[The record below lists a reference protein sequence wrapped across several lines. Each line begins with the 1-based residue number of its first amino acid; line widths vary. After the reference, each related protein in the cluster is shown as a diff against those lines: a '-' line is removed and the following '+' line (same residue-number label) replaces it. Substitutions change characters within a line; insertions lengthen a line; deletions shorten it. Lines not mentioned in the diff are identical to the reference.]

1 MPPLSV
7 RFVKRTTDIV
17 AALVGLGLTL
27 PLWPAIALAIRLD
40 SKGPI
45 FFAQLRAK
53 GLIPGS
59 PEIPNQAPVCTQF
72 LLYKFRT
79 MTTDAE
85 RRTGAVFAV
94 KNDPRA
100 TRVGRFLRKV
110 RLDELPQLWNVLK
123 GDMSLVGPRPE
134 RPEILADLAL
144 AIPYFEERMR
154 DCKPGLTGLAQ
165 VSLGYSG
172 AIPEGSPLEQFRD
185 ALQNPFKLTEA
196 DGALADDLRAKML
209 YDLAYTAA
217 LERFATFLPMDLS
230 IILRT
235 PLVLLRGSGH

>member
-79 MTTDAE
+79 MNEDTDN
-85 RRTGAVFAV
+85 TLGM
-94 KNDPRA
+94 
-100 TRVGRFLRKV
+100 T
-110 RLDELPQLWNVLK
+110 
-123 GDMSLVGPRPE
+123 LV
-134 RPEILADLAL
+134 
-144 AIPYFEERMR
+144 
-154 DCKPGLTGLAQ
+154 
-165 VSLGYSG
+165 
-172 AIPEGSPLEQFRD
+172 
-185 ALQNPFKLTEA
+185 
-196 DGALADDLRAKML
+196 
-209 YDLAYTAA
+209 
-217 LERFATFLPMDLS
+217 
-230 IILRT
+230 
-235 PLVLLRGSGH
+235 